1 MISNDILFN
10 VLSVMMLFF
19 LIMFAGCFFIFVYK
33 VLGGPR
39 VGRDSFLFFNFIFF
53 RRNILSGLALIFLV
67 LAYAA
72 EAFAQLR
79 EGASITSLL
88 ANVSGSLSILLFG
101 VYGKY
106 LYRGVIDDKN
116 PFFFIKV
123 FLTKIGFSFADV
135 LLWLSRFTY
144 IAWIVIIIYN

>member
-1 MISNDILFN
+1 MISNDIVFN
-10 VLSVMMLFF
+10 VLSMMMLFS

-33 VLGGPR
+33 VLGGPK

-53 RRNILSGLALIFLV
+53 RHSILSGLALIFLV
-67 LAYAA
+67 LAYMA
-72 EAFAQLR
+72 EAFAHFR
-79 EGASITSLL
+79 EDAGIIPLL
-88 ANVSGSLSILLFG
+88 ANASGSLSILLFG
-101 VYGKY
+101 IYGKY
-106 LYRGVIDDKN
+106 LYRGVIDDEN

-144 IAWIVIIIYN
+144 IAWIVIVFYN